1 MPIDCRQGGREGP
14 QGTQVAAG
22 TLAKGPICVPRPLCK
37 KGRKTEGPRIPK
49 PGLGIGPWGLGTSA
63 VPGIGPS
70 DATLGLALPETRP
83 GLGRARGRV
92 SACPN
97 RVAEAWEVG
106 ESLDILVAD

>member
-1 MPIDCRQGGREGP
+1 MANTAIGSEADFSNG
-14 QGTQVAAG
+14 
-22 TLAKGPICVPRPLCK
+22 GPICVPRPLCK

>member
-1 MPIDCRQGGREGP
+1 M
-14 QGTQVAAG
+14 AG
-22 TLAKGPICVPRPLCK
+22 QKINPR
-37 KGRKTEGPRIPK
+37 RIPK
-49 PGLGIGPWGLGTSA
+49 PGLGIGPWGGGSSA
-63 VPGIGPS
+63 PPGIGPS